1 MSHIFARNTKLQTL
15 TLLDCSMDVRQ
26 LHDLFET
33 AGPHLKQLMLREMQ
47 WTTIPPSCSFDHHDN
62 NNNNDLH
69 LHQRSAL
76 SDQHY
81 PFLKRERL
89 WRRSLMRSNSK
100 TGACYYALTRLR
112 LSFIAHGSPT
122 VGYRRSADDGGYCD
136 STLQQLLGKALM
148 RCVHLEY
155 LQLDVRDPCNHALLV
170 QQAIKTSRRLTHC
183 IVSPDCD
190 IPRDTVLAC
199 WHNDFATTT
208 TTTTRS
214 VQQQQGLKVLVMTAG
229 KSGRIGCQ
237 SGKSILAKTHRTLE
251 LMYLHYDD
259 LVVTATALV
268 ATPSHCFKDGF
279 PFLRELR
286 LSTEERL
293 WGSNNHAYNNS
304 SSSGHSSMIQYG
316 SSDIMSSSTSP
327 TLNPNGGGGG
337 NSNNSNNNN
346 SNNSS
351 SSSNRRLTIEKALA
365 LMLAQCPALQVFILE
380 YTLGWQSGG
389 LEEGISD
396 PLRIDQEGLL
406 AMAKGCPQ
414 LRHVELMGQYFLPVW
429 GLLQF
434 SKVGGNQLE
443 RIKLSFADR
452 MTDQDFVEMTV
463 NMPRLRWIDYRTE
476 SRRPLDVPQANALLH
491 QRGGAVRL
499 V

>member
-1 MSHIFARNTKLQTL
+1 MFYLLAFDHLNLSYQPQLMSHILARNTKLQTL

-33 AGPHLKQLMLREMQ
+33 AGPHLKQLLLREMQ
-47 WTTIPPSCSFDHHDN
+47 WTTIPSCSFDHHDN
-62 NNNNDLH
+62 HNDQ
-69 LHQRSAL
+69 HQR
-76 SDQHY
+76 DQHY
-81 PFLKRERL
+81 SFLKRERL
-89 WRRSLMRSNSK
+89 WCRSLMKSNSK
-100 TGACYYALTRLR
+100 TGASYYALTKLR
-112 LSFIAHGSPT
+112 LSFIGHGSPT

-136 STLQQLLGKALM
+136 STLQQLLCKALM

-170 QQAIKTSRRLTHC
+170 QQAIKASRHLTHC
-183 IVSPDCD
+183 IISPDCD

-199 WHNDFATTT
+199 WHNDTTT
-208 TTTTRS
+208 CTT
-214 VQQQQGLKVLVMTAG
+214 QQGLKVLVMTAG

-259 LVVTATALV
+259 LVVTAAALV
-268 ATPSHCFKDGF
+268 ATPTHCFKDGF
-279 PFLRELR
+279 PYLRELR

-293 WGSNNHAYNNS
+293 WGSSNNAYNNS

-316 SSDIMSSSTSP
+316 SSDIMSSAP
-327 TLNPNGGGGG
+327 CLNPNGGG
-337 NSNNSNNNN
+337 NSNNNNN
-346 SNNSS
+346 SNNS

-365 LMLAQCPALQVFILE
+365 LMLAQCPVLQVFILE

-414 LRHVELMGQYFLPVW
+414 LRHVELIGQYFLPVW

-434 SKVGGNQLE
+434 SRVGGNQLE
-443 RIKLSFADR
+443 RLKLSFADR

-476 SRRPLDVPQANALLH
+476 SRKPLDVPQANALLH